1 MHNSFSF
8 SYFCNSFSLLHHQDC
23 ICSHPWKHHLPP
35 RCCIH

>member
-23 ICSHPWKHHLPP
+23 ICSHP
-35 RCCIH
+35 